1 MNNHITIIGGGNLGT
16 AIAEGLAEASKNYKI
31 TITRRRPELIKHLE
45 NKRVCV
51 LNDNVAAINGAEVV
65 ILAIKPHQID
75 EVLEEL
81 KPHLK
86 NQILISVVTGK
97 TLLQLNKSLDNSMTI
112 FRAMPNTAIA
122 QRESMTCISASNAT
136 SEQTKF
142 VTDLFKELGEVVV
155 IQDELMDA
163 ATVLGSCGIAYAL
176 RYIRAAMQGGIQI
189 GFSSEIA
196 LLITSQTVK
205 GAASL
210 LLNQKSHPEQE
221 IDKVTTP
228 QGCTIAGINQMEHE
242 GFSSSLIKG
251 INTSFQAIDTIKK
264 GK

>member
-16 AIAEGLAEASKNYKI
+16 AIAEGLADAGKNYKI

-45 NKRVCV
+45 PRGICV
-51 LNDNVAAINGAEVV
+51 LSDNVQALKDSEVV
-65 ILAIKPHQID
+65 ILAVKPHQID
-75 EVLEEL
+75 QVLEEL

-86 NQILISVVTGK
+86 NQIVISVVTGK
-97 TLLQLNKSLDNSMTI
+97 TLIQLNNELGETMPV

-122 QRESMTCISASNAT
+122 QRQSMTCISASNAT
-136 SEQTKF
+136 PQQITF

-163 ATVLGSCGIAYAL
+163 ATVLGSCGIAFAL

-189 GFSSEIA
+189 GFSSETA

-251 INTSFQAIDTIKK
+251 INTSFVAIDTIKK